1 MKLWTPC
8 GEGQREVRVF
18 VCVPSSW
25 YVKEK
30 KGKEQQRE
38 KERKDSEVRVF
49 FSGGFFSSLVWFL
62 LREEIIFVVVEGGVR
77 RSLGFGRWKKR
88 KKERR
93 KWRSSS
99 SSSRQGNHCRSW
111 IRTVPRS
118 LTSQFYR
125 GWIDMWR
132 IFSPLLHMLPFISSA
147 WRIVSG

>member
-1 MKLWTPC
+1 MAKD
-8 GEGQREVRVF
+8 RERCVF
-18 VCVPSSW
+18 LFVFLLPGVW
-25 YVKEK
+25 QEK
-30 KGKEQQRE
+30 KGKGRR
-38 KERKDSEVRVF
+38 KEKDSEVR
-49 FSGGFFSSLVWFL
+49 FL
-62 LREEIIFVVVEGGVR
+62 LREEIVFVLVEGGVC

-93 KWRSSS
+93 KWHSSSS
-99 SSSRQGNHCRSW
+99 SSSRQANHCRSW

>member
-1 MKLWTPC
+1 MAKD
-8 GEGQREVRVF
+8 RERCVF
-18 VCVPSSW
+18 LFVFLLPGVW
-25 YVKEK
+25 QEK
-30 KGKEQQRE
+30 KGKGRR
-38 KERKDSEVRVF
+38 KEKDSEVRVF
-49 FSGGFFSSLVWFL
+49 FSGGFFSSLDWFL
-62 LREEIIFVVVEGGVR
+62 LREEIVFVLVEGGVC

-125 GWIDMWR
+125 G
-132 IFSPLLHMLPFISSA
+132 
-147 WRIVSG
+147 